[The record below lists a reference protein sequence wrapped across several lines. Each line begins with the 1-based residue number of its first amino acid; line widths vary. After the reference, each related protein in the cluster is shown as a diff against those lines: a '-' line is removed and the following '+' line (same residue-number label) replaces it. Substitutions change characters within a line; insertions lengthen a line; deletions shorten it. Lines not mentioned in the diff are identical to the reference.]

1 MLTSTQR
8 RIPTAPHDVSHF
20 ERVSSPALTL
30 RAFTRKSRANQR
42 GATCLRQLLLGQRD
56 GGHSLQGG
64 KGSALLMT
72 ILDFLLD
79 RSTPIRELS
88 RVTQAKSFVF
98 MFVEF
103 ELPRGLFFTL
113 STYNSTS

>member
-1 MLTSTQR
+1 MSAPTSFRPAGWGSLLT
-8 RIPTAPHDVSHF
+8 
-20 ERVSSPALTL
+20 
-30 RAFTRKSRANQR
+30 R
-42 GATCLRQLLLGQRD
+42 GEKGLLFC
-56 GGHSLQGG
+56 
-64 KGSALLMT
+64 MT

>member
-1 MLTSTQR
+1 MIKDVPQKTPIKTLDHLKHPHSWDHVLTSTQR

-56 GGHSLQGG
+56 GGHSLQVG
-64 KGSALLMT
+64 K
-72 ILDFLLD
+72 
-79 RSTPIRELS
+79 
-88 RVTQAKSFVF
+88 RVCSFV
-98 MFVEF
+98 
-103 ELPRGLFFTL
+103 
-113 STYNSTS
+113 